1 MPLDKSDDM
10 GDWIKDFYK
19 SDAPQFKGKSKEKRR
34 QMAIAAKLNAEN
46 VLLRDTDITLSEKR
60 AFILAA
66 RQAYADGKKS
76 FVFKEKTFPCTI
88 KEDDNLF
95 SELTDYLITKKEH
108 FGKVV
113 EATDDSTGD
122 NVDDGEAPS
131 PDIEDDE
138 LEKATDM
145 AKQRYQKFGYE
156 DSDVTGQALPEKKL
170 QIPDITSRGSEGHK
184 KFVVFRAKLYRK
196 LKIKTKGEKF
206 AVDDLLTLFDP
217 NHIMGAQKHHPSG
230 FKSMLN
236 KMYPRENKKLDKGD
250 FTAYNIF
257 IDRSGKEVPVK
268 EDKELPP
275 HTDIQEQ
282 ESSIEGLS
290 KKLANDHMKFHRV
303 GKPVVAY
310 VQNTEQGNT
319 AIGDIYFY
327 TDGKNVIIASG
338 NRQDGFGQN
347 MSDEDKIIDFEPLKG
362 NLKKFAQDWV
372 RYNGRDYDIK
382 LKKISDK
389 ARIFSN
395 RGADNHM
402 APRGMPTTKV
412 KTSDD
417 YREAV
422 EYHDRESMPSAVD
435 DAADVMSSYTKFLKS
450 TKSYY

>member
-95 SELTDYLITKKEH
+95 SELTDYLITKKEQ

-113 EATDDSTGD
+113 ESTDPTTG
-122 NVDDGEAPS
+122 NPEDDGDAPS
-131 PDIEDDE
+131 PDISDDE
-138 LEKATDM
+138 LEKAADM
-145 AKQRYQKFGYE
+145 SRQRMQKFGYE
-156 DSDVTGQALPEKKL
+156 DSDVTGRALPEKLKV
-170 QIPDITSRGSEGHK
+170 PDVSDRGTAGHK
-184 KFVVFRAKLYRK
+184 KFVIFRAKVYRK

-217 NHIMGAQKHHPSG
+217 NQIMKAQKQHPSG

-250 FTAYNIF
+250 FTAYDVF

-275 HTDIQEQ
+275 HTDIQEA
-282 ESSIEGLS
+282 ESNFRGLS
-290 KKLANDHMKFHRV
+290 KELANDHMKFHTV

-310 VQNTEQGNT
+310 VKDTDDND
-319 AIGDIYFY
+319 AMGDIYFY

-338 NRQDGFGQN
+338 NRQNGFN
-347 MSDEDKIIDFEPLKG
+347 RPASPEDMMIDFEPLKG
-362 NLKKFAQDWV
+362 NLKSFASSWV
-372 RYNGRDYDIK
+372 KKNGRDYDFK
-382 LKKISDK
+382 LDKVADK
-389 ARIFSN
+389 ARVFSN
-395 RGADNHM
+395 SGADNFF
-402 APRGMPTTKV
+402 APRGFPTTKV
-412 KTSDD
+412 RIK
-417 YREAV
+417 EEV

>member
-95 SELTDYLITKKEH
+95 SELTDYLITKKEQ
-108 FGKVV
+108 FGKAV
-113 EATDDSTGD
+113 ESTDPTTG
-122 NVDDGEAPS
+122 NPEDDGDAPS
-131 PDIEDDE
+131 PDISDDE
-138 LEKATDM
+138 LEKAADM
-145 AKQRYQKFGYE
+145 SRQRMQKFGYE
-156 DSDVTGQALPEKKL
+156 DSDVTGRALPEKLKV
-170 QIPDITSRGSEGHK
+170 PDVSDRGTAGHK
-184 KFVVFRAKLYRK
+184 KFVIFRAKVYRK

-217 NHIMGAQKHHPSG
+217 NQIMKAQKQHPSG

-250 FTAYNIF
+250 FTAYDVF

-275 HTDIQEQ
+275 HTDIQEA
-282 ESSIEGLS
+282 ESNFRGLS
-290 KKLANDHMKFHRV
+290 KELANDHMKFHTV

-310 VQNTEQGNT
+310 VKDTDDND
-319 AIGDIYFY
+319 AMGDIYFY

-338 NRQDGFGQN
+338 NRQNGFN
-347 MSDEDKIIDFEPLKG
+347 RPASPEDMMIDFEPLKG
-362 NLKKFAQDWV
+362 NLKSFASSWV
-372 RYNGRDYDIK
+372 KKNGRDYDFK
-382 LKKISDK
+382 LDKVADK
-389 ARIFSN
+389 ARVFSN
-395 RGADNHM
+395 SGADNFF
-402 APRGMPTTKV
+402 APRGFPTTKV
-412 KTSDD
+412 RIK
-417 YREAV
+417 EEV

>member
-1 MPLDKSDDM
+1 MPLDKTDDM
-10 GDWIKDFYK
+10 GDWIKDFQK
-19 SDAPQFKGKSKEKRR
+19 SKAPQFKGKSQEKRR
-34 QMAIAAKLNAEN
+34 QMAIAAKLATENNA
-46 VLLRDTDITLSEKR
+46 LRESDITIYEKR

-66 RQAYADGKKS
+66 KQAFLDGKKT
-76 FVFKEKTFPCTI
+76 FMFKEKEYKCTV
-88 KEDDNLF
+88 KEEQDLF
-95 SELTDYLITKKEH
+95 GELTDYLLAKKED
-108 FGKVV
+108 VDT
-113 EATDDSTGD
+113 ATMAD
-122 NVDDGEAPS
+122 VDDGADAPG
-131 PDIEDDE
+131 DIDPED
-138 LEKATDM
+138 LESARDH
-145 AKQRYQKFGYE
+145 AAQRFKKFNSE
-156 DSDVTGQALPEKKL
+156 EQEMEEKKL

-217 NHIMGAQKHHPSG
+217 KHIMGAQKHHPSG